1 MDSARSLDTDS
12 PKARQILEG
21 ATATFLEL
29 GFEGASV
36 DEIARRAG
44 VSKGTLYNYFPDKSA
59 LFAAIVERECEEQAR
74 RVFTVDSGATDVEAT
89 LRGIARQFVAFL
101 VSPFAENIFRVVLA
115 EVPRF
120 PELGRAFYD
129 SGPDLGV
136 RRLSQF
142 LAAANARGVL
152 EIDDPEL
159 AAQQFIELCKADLF
173 YKRVLGVKRSASQ
186 AEIDR
191 IADAAVTFF
200 LRATRPGCD

>member
-1 MDSARSLDTDS
+1 MDAARSLTTDS

-21 ATATFLEL
+21 ATAAFLEL
-29 GFEGASV
+29 GYEGTSV

-59 LFAAIVERECEEQAR
+59 LFAAIVERECAEQAR
-74 RVFTVDSGATDVEAT
+74 RVFTIDSAATDIEAT

-101 VSPFAENIFRVVLA
+101 VSTFAEDIFRVVLA

-129 SGPDLGV
+129 SGPDLGI
-136 RRLSQF
+136 RRLAQF
-142 LAAANARGVL
+142 LAAANARGAL
-152 EIDDPEL
+152 DIDDPEL

-173 YKRVLGVKRSASQ
+173 YKRVLGVKRSASPV
-186 AEIDR
+186 EIER
-191 IADAAVTFF
+191 VADAAVTFF
-200 LRATRPGCD
+200 LRATRPRCD